1 MVCYLK
7 QFNIQ
12 NGQNIIKNR
21 FDKLIKTSCY
31 QNEIS
36 AQKSGVKLPDDLIT
50 PLKTCIKDAMKYL

>member
-7 QFNIQ
+7 QFKIQ
-12 NGQNIIKNR
+12 NGTKYNKKPI
-21 FDKLIKTSCY
+21 DKLIKRSCY